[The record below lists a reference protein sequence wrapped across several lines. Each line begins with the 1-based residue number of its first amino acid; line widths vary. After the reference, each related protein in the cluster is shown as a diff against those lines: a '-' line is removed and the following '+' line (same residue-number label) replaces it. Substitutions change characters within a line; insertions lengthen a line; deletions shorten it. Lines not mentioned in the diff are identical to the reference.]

1 MRIIAS
7 VKNNIIS
14 ENGSLCIAAEVKSA
28 TNECKEILVNPLI
41 HNVPKW
47 SDTL

>member
-1 MRIIAS
+1 MHIMHNFYKQPDYKQIALRS
-7 VKNNIIS
+7 
-14 ENGSLCIAAEVKSA
+14 KS
-28 TNECKEILVNPLI
+28 VNPLI